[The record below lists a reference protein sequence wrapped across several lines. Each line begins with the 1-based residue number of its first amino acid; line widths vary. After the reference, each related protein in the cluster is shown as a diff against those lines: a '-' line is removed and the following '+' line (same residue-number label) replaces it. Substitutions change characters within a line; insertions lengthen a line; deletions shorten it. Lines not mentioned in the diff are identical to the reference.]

1 MNKRYSSLY
10 GLLIVCFLM
19 NKTDARTE
27 QKYLAQAARELS
39 GEINTQADNQASF
52 SIKELSPIKLAQ
64 KALRKALSITP
75 KSIEPI
81 SVRQGTALGSAEEA
95 ILAKRQ
101 PTIKKTIESLVGRP
115 LKDQDIPRI
124 AIAASGG
131 GDRAMITFLAYL
143 TALEELNV
151 LPACSHVAT
160 LSGSTWSLASILA
173 HNRPLSEMKEVFH
186 RHEVETTLLT
196 MDHKAIA
203 KAIVQKFARG
213 QAVSACDF
221 WGGFLADGFFNDL
234 PQDNQKV
241 HLSSLQDAAR
251 SGKYPFPLFTSSIAG
266 VTPYEWMEYSPFEI
280 GSDFLKSWIPTEAFG
295 KKFDNGTTTDASPE
309 QTLGFML
316 GLFGSAYAANIR
328 DVFVNALPIIETE
341 IKNITEKKG
350 LKSDIAQLIN
360 STVVKDIKELTKSAK
375 QRKIIDTARLSP
387 ATVPNFTYGLKN
399 SPFASSKKLTLMDGA
414 FAFNLPFPPLLRRNV
429 NLYFVCNAGKN
440 YGPLKKAAEYA
451 QRKGYKFPSIPEG
464 AAPEVS
470 LLYDAAD
477 PEVPVIVYIPLFP
490 TFATT
495 KMIYEHEEF
504 NTVFDYMH
512 KTVTQ
517 AKLTILKAIRIALN
531 NKRKLIKQQQ
541 AAAQID
547 KSEK

>member
-1 MNKRYSSLY
+1 MNKIDAQEELS
-10 GLLIVCFLM
+10 IEQ
-19 NKTDARTE
+19 NK
-27 QKYLAQAARELS
+27 LAQAAAKLS
-39 GEINTQADNQASF
+39 DKPQQEEGNQESF
-52 SIKELSPIKLAQ
+52 SIKKLSPVKIAQ
-64 KALRKALSITP
+64 QALRKALSIKPET
-75 KSIEPI
+75 ITPI
-81 SVRQGTALGSAEEA
+81 SVRQGKELSSAEKT

-101 PTIKKTIESLVGRP
+101 PTIKKTLESLLGRP
-115 LKDQDIPRI
+115 LKDQEVPRI

-173 HNRPLSEMKEVFH
+173 HDRPLDKMKEVFH
-186 RHEVETTLLT
+186 KHEVETTLLT

-213 QAVSACDF
+213 QSISACDF

-234 PQDNQKV
+234 EQNNQKI
-241 HLSSLQDAAR
+241 HLSSLQNAAR

-266 VTPYEWMEYSPFEI
+266 ITPYEWMEYSPFEI

-295 KKFDNGTTTDASPE
+295 KKFDNGITTDASPE

-328 DVFVNALPIIETE
+328 DVFVNALPIIETQ
-341 IKNITEKKG
+341 IKDITEKKG
-350 LKSDIAQLIN
+350 VKSDIAQLIN
-360 STVVKDIKELTKSAK
+360 NTVVKDIKELTQSAK
-375 QRKIIDTARLSP
+375 QKKIIDTARLSP
-387 ATVPNFTYGLKN
+387 ATVPNFTYGLKD
-399 SPFASSKKLTLMDGA
+399 SPLASSKKLTLMDGA

-429 NLYFVCNAGKN
+429 NLYLVCNAGKN
-440 YGPLKKAAEYA
+440 YGPLRKAAEYA
-451 QRKGYKFPSIPEG
+451 QRKGYKFPSIPEEP
-464 AAPEVS
+464 APEFS

-490 TFATT
+490 SFATT
-495 KMIYEHEEF
+495 KMIYGHDEF

-512 KTVTQ
+512 NTVKNAQ
-517 AKLTILKAIRIALN
+517 KTILKAIRIALT
-531 NKRKLIKQQQ
+531 NKRKILKRQEQI
-541 AAAQID
+541 AQVNQP
-547 KSEK
+547 ER